1 MDRKTLWGPVK
12 PTPHSASHQHNMRKK
27 QRPSTGK
34 RRRGLATPDV

>member
-1 MDRKTLWGPVK
+1 MDRKTLWGPE
-12 PTPHSASHQHNMRKK
+12 TDPHSASHQHNMRKK